1 MIDSAKYFGGV
12 IGSEGRAVR
21 IACVNLSSNESIDRR
36 LREET
41 PTIAHSQGLSTGRVA
56 SLTDGVFAIVL
67 TLLVLDLHAPTANSQ
82 AQLVS
87 DLRHIAPQ
95 LILFVV
101 SFAIVAVFWYGHHME
116 MHWIMRSDRVHLGI
130 TLAFLLMISFVPF
143 SASLLGRNPELPLA
157 ASIYGANL
165 FLAGVIRY
173 IHWAYATNGSRL
185 VAPGL
190 DAEFVRHIRRAFI
203 LVPVLY
209 LVAAG
214 LSWINTVI
222 AIAAFVLIPVL
233 YVKPARHTRHL
244 TSLRPLE

>member
-1 MIDSAKYFGGV
+1 
-12 IGSEGRAVR
+12 
-21 IACVNLSSNESIDRR
+21 LTSNESIDRR
-36 LREET
+36 LNEET
-41 PTIAHSQGLSTGRVA
+41 PVTAQSQGLSTARVA

-67 TLLVLDLHAPTANSQ
+67 TLLVLDLHAPTAKSQ

-87 DLRHIAPQ
+87 DLREIAPQ
-95 LILFVV
+95 IILFVV

-116 MHWIMRSDRVHLGI
+116 MHWIVRSDRVHLGI
-130 TLAFLLMISFVPF
+130 TLAFLLTISFVPF

-165 FLAGVIRY
+165 FLAGVVRY

-190 DAEFVRHIRRAFI
+190 DAEFVRHIRRVFI
-203 LVPVLY
+203 LVPTLY

-214 LSWINTVI
+214 LSWITTII

-244 TSLRPLE
+244 TSLRPFESSAQK